1 MAAVPVG
8 APDPADLLILDGS
21 VTPPA
26 ELAGG
31 KAAGIAGMTAAG
43 LPVPPAFVLTTGVCR
58 RFLTEGGGVLDA
70 LWGEMRQ
77 GMAHLESATGRRF
90 GDPAAPLLV
99 SVRSGAPTS
108 MPGMMDTVLNLGMTT
123 AVRNALSISM
133 GETYARDTQ
142 ERFAQLF
149 RDVVLRDDQAAIP
162 DDPWRQLR
170 LAVEAVFRS
179 WLSPRAVVYR
189 KRHGL
194 DDTAGTAVTVQA
206 MVFGNADERSGT
218 GVLFTRNPSTGAPE
232 PFGEWMTR
240 AQGEDVVSGTREPQ
254 PLSALAELMPD
265 VHARLLEHAR
275 FLERHHRDV
284 QDIEFTVES
293 GRLWLLQTRSA
304 KRAPRAAVRFAAAL
318 GREGLVDEETAV
330 RMVTAEQVRALV
342 RPGLDPEQRAAA
354 VLLARG
360 LPACPGVASG
370 VVVTDPEEAE
380 SRAAEGE
387 SVVLARRTT
396 SPHDLAGMMAAV
408 AIVTEIGGATSH
420 AAVVGR
426 ELGVP
431 CVVGCGEGALLGHAG
446 ETVTVCGDTGE
457 VLKGALVLTRVSEG
471 SDPDLRALTGWARRF
486 SPLAAWRP
494 EEAPAGVL
502 PRPDLDL
509 STDQGVAAALAD
521 GVTAVVTEHPL
532 PVLLAALAH
541 PRGSA
546 KRQ

>member
-1 MAAVPVG
+1 M
-8 APDPADLLILDGS
+8 LILDGS

-58 RFLTEGGGVLDA
+58 RFLAEGGGVLDA

-123 AVRNALSISM
+123 AARNALSISM

-149 RDVVLRDDQAAIP
+149 RGVVLRDGQAAIP

-265 VHARLLEHAR
+265 VHTSLLEHAR

-457 VLKGALVLTRVSEG
+457 VLKGALVLTRVSEDI
-471 SDPDLRALTGWARRF
+471 DPDLRALTGWARRF
-486 SPLAAWRP
+486 APLAAWRP
-494 EEAPAGVL
+494 EEAPAGVP